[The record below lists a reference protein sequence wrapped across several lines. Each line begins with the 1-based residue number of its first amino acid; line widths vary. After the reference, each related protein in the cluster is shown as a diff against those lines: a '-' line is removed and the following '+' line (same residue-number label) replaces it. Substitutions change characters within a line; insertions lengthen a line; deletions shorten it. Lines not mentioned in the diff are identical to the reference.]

1 MQIGDIIH
9 LDGLRA
15 EYNFFGRDRFS
26 ACTLPDGDYV
36 IVALEDNHIKLA
48 WTDASG
54 CPSRKHRYRIG
65 KAACTSP
72 VRVTEPTDRNC
83 ATTTPPGWVP
93 KPQPLSRLRS
103 IFFAFADFL
112 HRSADIQLI
121 DVKRSPKEP
130 AASL

>member
-36 IVALEDNHIKLA
+36 ILAFEDNHVKLA
-48 WTDASG
+48 WSDASG
-54 CPSRKHRYRIG
+54 CPSRKHRYRIE

-72 VRVTEPTDRNC
+72 
-83 ATTTPPGWVP
+83 A
-93 KPQPLSRLRS
+93 
-103 IFFAFADFL
+103 
-112 HRSADIQLI
+112 
-121 DVKRSPKEP
+121 
-130 AASL
+130 